1 MKLHEEIN
9 FARALLILMVVLIH
23 IVHFGELYPETK
35 SIILSFMMPSF
46 LLITGYLTNIE
57 KTPCAFCGYILRIAV
72 PYVVMVSSF
81 SLLSYYLPVRDRITE
96 LSVSQ
101 FAERIFVSSIGPYW
115 FFYVMLV
122 CSAVF
127 YISFKYIPFL
137 GNNLFARFAVFGFLL
152 TVLSFVLPILS
163 IQTVVYYF
171 IGTILRQTRC
181 DYSAVFRPTPYAILP
196 FIALIIFGRH
206 RDWADIAVFAS
217 VFCFLSFSSWCFCKL
232 GTRAKSAFS
241 NLGMNTLPIFLFH
254 PIFTLSS
261 KYYLRFFTWD
271 STGFSFIIITIFFS
285 MFGSLLIAR
294 VLDATNLSCIFAR
307 KKFLR

>member
-9 FARALLILMVVLIH
+9 FTRALLILMVVLIH

-57 KTPCAFCGYILRIAV
+57 KTPCAFCGYLLRIAV

-122 CSAVF
+122 CSTSRLIVF
-127 YISFKYIPFL
+127 RFSATIS
-137 GNNLFARFAVFGFLL
+137 LL
-152 TVLSFVLPILS
+152 DSL
-163 IQTVVYYF
+163 
-171 IGTILRQTRC
+171 
-181 DYSAVFRPTPYAILP
+181 YSA
-196 FIALIIFGRH
+196 
-206 RDWADIAVFAS
+206 
-217 VFCFLSFSSWCFCKL
+217 FC
-232 GTRAKSAFS
+232 
-241 NLGMNTLPIFLFH
+241 
-254 PIFTLSS
+254 
-261 KYYLRFFTWD
+261 
-271 STGFSFIIITIFFS
+271 
-285 MFGSLLIAR
+285 
-294 VLDATNLSCIFAR
+294 
-307 KKFLR
+307 

>member
-57 KTPCAFCGYILRIAV
+57 KTPCAFCGYLLRIAV

-96 LSVSQ
+96 LSV
-101 FAERIFVSSIGPYW
+101 
-115 FFYVMLV
+115 
-122 CSAVF
+122 
-127 YISFKYIPFL
+127 
-137 GNNLFARFAVFGFLL
+137 LFTRFAVFGFLL

-271 STGFSFIIITIFFS
+271 STGFAFIIITIFFS
-285 MFGSLLIAR
+285 VLGSLLIAH
-294 VLDATNLSCIFAR
+294 VLDATNRSYIFAR